1 MYTILT
7 HLTIVSLSLVVLF
20 WVLGGH
26 LVASCFL
33 HRPHITP
40 FNGSTGQPW
49 SRAHGMSEKH
59 EAKRKR
65 NRELQGRIREKKGK

>member
-1 MYTILT
+1 LGVGWPFGGIL
-7 HLTIVSLSLVVLF
+7 LF
-20 WVLGGH
+20 
-26 LVASCFL
+26 